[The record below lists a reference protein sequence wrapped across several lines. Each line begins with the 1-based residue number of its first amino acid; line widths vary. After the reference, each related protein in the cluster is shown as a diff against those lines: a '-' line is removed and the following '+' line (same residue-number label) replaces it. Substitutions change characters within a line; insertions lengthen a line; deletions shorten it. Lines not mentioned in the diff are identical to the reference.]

1 MKIHKAACVCE
12 ASSGCAAALLHAAQ
26 PFLLFILSGLSST
39 GLRPLSYVHLAARAV
54 GAAHDDEL
62 PALRLGDALPL
73 QVVVALARLRR
84 REREGLDGRE
94 VFLFHD
100 VGEVAPGHC
109 AGVCLLAA
117 CGDVERG
124 EVVFESIRS
133 AVIGCGVC
141 AQSIY
146 IFKAFAAFECS
157 GSDAGDG
164 LGDGDARQAPTV
176 TESIVS
182 DAGDGGGDADA
193 R

>member
-12 ASSGCAAALLHAAQ
+12 ALSGCAAALLHAAQ

-62 PALRLGDALPL
+62 SALRPSDALPL

-84 REREGLDGRE
+84 TEREGLDARE
-94 VFLFHD
+94 VFFFD
-100 VGEVAPGHC
+100 DISEVAPGLG
-109 AGVCLLAA
+109 AGVCLFAA

-124 EVVFESIRS
+124 GVVAERIRS

-141 AQSIY
+141 AQSIDV
-146 IFKAFAAFECS
+146 C
-157 GSDAGDG
+157 
-164 LGDGDARQAPTV
+164 
-176 TESIVS
+176 
-182 DAGDGGGDADA
+182 
-193 R
+193 